1 MPYVPA
7 LTADPNPPGRL
18 THRLRAILL
27 CAVVLAGFFA
37 FSFLVP
43 LPFTKTWPG
52 DTADALNSYQGQQ
65 VLSIA
70 GAPVRQTSGSLRVV
84 TISATGP
91 GDSLT
96 LEQAVAGWLD
106 PDVAVLPRQSVYP
119 PSNPSAAAQEMT
131 QSQDS
136 ATMAALNYL
145 HLSPDQVK
153 VTVDLGRI
161 GGPSGGQM
169 LSLAIIDKLA
179 GNGKGGDLTGGH
191 NIAGT
196 GTIQSDGTVGAV
208 GGVQLKTH
216 AAARDGATVFLVPRG
231 ECSDAKVNPPA
242 GLRLVPVDTLTD
254 SLNALNTLNSG
265 GALPGC

>member
-7 LTADPNPPGRL
+7 LSADPKPSGRL
-18 THRLRAILL
+18 TTRLRAVLL
-27 CAVVLAGFFA
+27 CAVVLAA
-37 FSFLVP
+37 FLALSFLAP
-43 LPFTKTWPG
+43 LPFTKEMPG
-52 DTADALNSYQGQQ
+52 ATADALNSYQGQQ
-65 VLSIA
+65 VLTIA

-91 GDSLT
+91 ADSLT
-96 LEQAVAGWLD
+96 LGQAVSGWLD
-106 PDVAVLPRQSVYP
+106 PNVAVVPRQAVYP
-119 PSNPSAAAQEMT
+119 PGNPSAATQQMT

-136 ATMAALNYL
+136 ATMAALGYL

-153 VTVDLGRI
+153 VTVNLGDI

-196 GTIQSDGTVGAV
+196 GTIANDGTVGAV
-208 GGVQLKTH
+208 GGVALKTH

-242 GLRLVPVDTLTD
+242 GLRLVPVNTLTD
-254 SLNALNTLNSG
+254 SLNALNALNSG
-265 GALPGC
+265 GPLPSC